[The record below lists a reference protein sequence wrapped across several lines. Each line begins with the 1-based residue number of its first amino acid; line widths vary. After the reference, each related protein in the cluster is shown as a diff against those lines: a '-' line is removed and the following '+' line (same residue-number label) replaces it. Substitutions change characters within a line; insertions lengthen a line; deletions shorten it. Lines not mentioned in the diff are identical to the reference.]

1 MLKLLLLA
9 RHYFSLTTEP
19 VMDARCIESADW
31 SQEFRTD
38 IKTRKISTQHIYM
51 YSREIKY
58 NLIRDGRSSI
68 LCRNLKMDKA
78 KRTESELSFNRAL
91 TWLLKIKSLRLN
103 KPV

>member
-1 MLKLLLLA
+1 MHGALRAPIGHKNSGQILKPEKYQL
-9 RHYFSLTTEP
+9 S
-19 VMDARCIESADW
+19 
-31 SQEFRTD
+31 
-38 IKTRKISTQHIYM
+38 IYM
-51 YSREIKY
+51 YSKEIKY

-103 KPV
+103 QLV